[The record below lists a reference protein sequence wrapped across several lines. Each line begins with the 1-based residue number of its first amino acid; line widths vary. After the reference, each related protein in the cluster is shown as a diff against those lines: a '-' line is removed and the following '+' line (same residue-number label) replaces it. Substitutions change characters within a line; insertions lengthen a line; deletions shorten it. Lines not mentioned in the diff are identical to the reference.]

1 MSILATQGNRALV
14 EGTNGSVCW
23 VKKESPAL
31 SSAARSP
38 RGVAEFSARPCGDV
52 DSCSSYSPNAKAKA
66 AAPTIKIL
74 CKDLSQNLELVEASG
89 QCWWR
94 EITSHN
100 NNVSTLKKIQQPAAV
115 VKPSF
120 VNNTDTFDERSHRKV
135 IQASFARGRPST
147 ASPYRSRCRPRRPY
161 TARRYSA

>member
-1 MSILATQGNRALV
+1 MVTQTLV
-14 EGTNGSVCW
+14 RKHT
-23 VKKESPAL
+23 
-31 SSAARSP
+31 
-38 RGVAEFSARPCGDV
+38 
-52 DSCSSYSPNAKAKA
+52 
-66 AAPTIKIL
+66 TTKIL

-135 IQASFARGRPST
+135 IQASFARGRP
-147 ASPYRSRCRPRRPY
+147 ASDGGGAGAPPTPGPPPP
-161 TARRYSA
+161 